1 MSSHFNHSCPEI
13 DPADI
18 ELGEKIGQG
27 GSAIVYSAKWFCLA
41 VAIKLV
47 FLTDEGK
54 AKLKKE
60 ISLLSMLNSP
70 AILRVFG
77 VTYID
82 NKIGIVMELA
92 TSSLNVPSSLSNQ
105 NLAIAKELCCA
116 MKVLHSKS
124 VIHGDLKPQNI
135 LLVNGQIR
143 LADFGTSKVI
153 ADHTANST
161 SLTFTPKYAALEV
174 FDNRITEASDIY
186 SIGVILYELLTN
198 KVAFEGLN
206 TQFSLL
212 GAKYQGKELAFDQK
226 VPEILKKLVNDCMS
240 SDPSKRPTID
250 QIIHQLSLLENYA
263 GELPLINEFN
273 PNLRQNC
280 QNCAQKDQI
289 NEDLSLENENFRKSI
304 IDLNQR
310 NQELTLQNS
319 NLVSRNQE
327 LCQTLVEKDQLINDL
342 RIEISNSNSKIDALS
357 QKEKK
362 LKEQITS
369 IHQICHNNFAENQ
382 NFGNPNQLL
391 VDDSSSN
398 EDQEEI
404 NSSDCDQNLQGGF
417 ENLEV
422 ESDGDTLEQ
431 MVEKGLEFYND
442 ECYQEAVFWW
452 RRAAEAGHGYAMFN
466 LGYCYGNGQGVEKD
480 YQQAFHWFNK
490 AAEAG
495 FSVAMRNL
503 GVCYRDGLGV
513 EQDHQQALYWFNK
526 AAEAGF
532 SVAMRNLGV
541 CYRDGLGVE
550 QDHQQALYW
559 FNKAAEAGDDDAM
572 FSLGCCY
579 RTGKGVDQ
587 DHQQAFYWF
596 SKAAEAGNSVAMVNL
611 GCCYRNGKGV
621 DQDHQQAFYWFK
633 KGADAGNTAT
643 MVVLGHCYRYG
654 HGVEQDYSQAV
665 FYYQKA
671 AELGHEYGMFN
682 LGKCYEHGYGVP
694 KALHQ
699 AIEWYDKAK
708 DVGHPKAA
716 KRIESCR
723 KELSD

>member
-1 MSSHFNHSCPEI
+1 MSSHSKHSCPEI

-47 FLTDEGK
+47 FLSDEGK

-82 NKIGIVMELA
+82 DKIGIVMELA
-92 TSSLNVPSSLSNQ
+92 TSSLSVPSSLTNQ

-153 ADHTANST
+153 ADHTANSS

-174 FDNRITEASDIY
+174 FDDRITETSDIY

-212 GAKYQGKELAFDQK
+212 GAKYMSKELPFDQED
-226 VPEILKKLVNDCMS
+226 PEVLKNLVNDCMS
-240 SDPSKRPTID
+240 NNPSKRPIID

-263 GELPLINEFN
+263 EELPFLNEFN

-280 QNCAQKDQI
+280 QNCAEKDEIIGDFSQ
-289 NEDLSLENENFRKSI
+289 ENENFRKSI
-304 IDLNQR
+304 FDLNLTIQELTQEIQNLHQTKSNSDEL

-327 LCQTLVEKDQLINDL
+327 LNQTLVEKDQLINHRDQLINDL
-342 RIEISNSNSKIDALS
+342 RIEINDSNSKIDELS
-357 QKEKK
+357 QKEKD
-362 LKEQITS
+362 LKKQINS
-369 IHQICHNNFAENQ
+369 MQICHNNIAENQ
-382 NFGNPNQLL
+382 NFGNPNQTLAE
-391 VDDSSSN
+391 DISSN

-404 NSSDCDQNLQGGF
+404 NSTDFDQNLECGF

-422 ESDGDTLEQ
+422 ESSDHDTPKQ
-431 MVEKGLEFYND
+431 MFEKGWQFYND
-442 ECYQEAVFWW
+442 KHYQEAVFWW
-452 RRAAEAGHGYAMFN
+452 RRAADAGHVLGIHG
-466 LGYCYGNGQGVEKD
+466 LGYCYTQGLGVEKD
-480 YQQAFHWFNK
+480 YQQAF
-490 AAEAG
+490 
-495 FSVAMRNL
+495 
-503 GVCYRDGLGV
+503 
-513 EQDHQQALYWFNK
+513 YWFNK

-550 QDHQQALYW
+550 QDHQQAFHW
-559 FNKAAEAGDDDAM
+559 FNKAAEAGNSRTM
-572 FSLGCCY
+572 F
-579 RTGKGVDQ
+579 
-587 DHQQAFYWF
+587 
-596 SKAAEAGNSVAMVNL
+596 NL
-611 GCCYRNGKGV
+611 GCCYRDGQGI

-633 KGADAGNTAT
+633 KGADAGHAGA
-643 MVVLGHCYRYG
+643 MVCLGQCYLNGR
-654 HGVEQDYSQAV
+654 GVERDCSQAV

-671 AELGHEYGMFN
+671 AKLGHEYGMYN
-682 LGKCYEHGYGVP
+682 LGVCYEHGYGVA
-694 KALHQ
+694 KDLHQ
-699 AIEWYDKAK
+699 AIKWYEKAR
-708 DVGHPKAA
+708 DAGHSFAA
-716 KRIESCR
+716 EMLEDCKRKLARSSR
-723 KELSD
+723 SRRL